1 MDKYKILKTEIES
14 LRTWLIA
21 KKEERFLTYIKYD
34 KKADE
39 LFTENRK
46 ASDGWQLKADKA
58 LAKSKDYEERA
69 EELYVAL
76 EKSGAYRREEMKMCE
91 DNGAIIE
98 GLAQEI
104 IEKLSLLILQNPN
117 LSQSDSK
124 IAVEKLL
131 IKAFE
136 SLPEPDFK
144 GGEND
149 E

>member
-1 MDKYKILKTEIES
+1 
-14 LRTWLIA
+14 
-21 KKEERFLTYIKYD
+21 
-34 KKADE
+34 
-39 LFTENRK
+39 
-46 ASDGWQLKADKA
+46 
-58 LAKSKDYEERA
+58 
-69 EELYVAL
+69 
-76 EKSGAYRREEMKMCE
+76 MKMCE